1 MNFTAIDLET
11 TGTLPYVDRIV
22 EIAAIRFRNNQVI
35 DSFQS
40 LVNPEIEISQEATS
54 INGISNE
61 MVRNKPLIQDVLE
74 PFAAFCGNGVLAAHN
89 ATFDFQFLKSAI
101 ERFKTP
107 APAGPLLDTYSLAK
121 KVLPG
126 MMNYK
131 LATLIRYLKLD
142 FENFHRA
149 EQDAR
154 CCGHLFFHLIQKLE
168 IENWKKLAEISGRQ
182 VLRFPQLTHTFRQ
195 LDLL

>member
-1 MNFTAIDLET
+1 MTFTAIDLET

-22 EIAAIRFRNNQVI
+22 EIAAVRFRGGQI
-35 DSFQS
+35 ISTFQS
-40 LVNPEIEISQEATS
+40 LVDPKVEIPQEVTN
-54 INGISNE
+54 INGINND
-61 MVRNKPLIQDVLE
+61 MVRSKPLIQEVLE
-74 PFAAFCGNGVLAAHN
+74 PFSKFCGSDVLVAHN

-101 ERFKTP
+101 EKFKTQ

-121 KVLPG
+121 KALPG

-131 LATLIRYLKLD
+131 LATLVRYLKLD
-142 FENFHRA
+142 FEKLHRA
-149 EQDAR
+149 EQDAS

-168 IENWKKLAEISGRQ
+168 IENWKKLADVSGRQ
-182 VLRFPQLTHTFRQ
+182 PLRFPQLAHTFRQ